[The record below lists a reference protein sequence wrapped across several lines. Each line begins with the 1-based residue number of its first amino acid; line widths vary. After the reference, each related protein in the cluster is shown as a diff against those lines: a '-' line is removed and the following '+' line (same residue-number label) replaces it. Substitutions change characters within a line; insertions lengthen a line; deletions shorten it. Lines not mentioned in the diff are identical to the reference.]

1 MGRLGE
7 RSEIVQAPSTDTF
20 HGIFMLLPFNYTLT
34 LLN

>member
-1 MGRLGE
+1 MGGLGE
-7 RSEIVQAPSTDTF
+7 RSEMVQALSTDTF